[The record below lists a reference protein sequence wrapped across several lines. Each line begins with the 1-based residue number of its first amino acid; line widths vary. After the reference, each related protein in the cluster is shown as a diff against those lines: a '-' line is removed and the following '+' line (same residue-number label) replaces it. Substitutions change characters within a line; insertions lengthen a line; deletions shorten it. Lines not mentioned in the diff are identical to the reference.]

1 MRSLHSL
8 DEKEAISFL
17 ISFFLINFFSFF
29 LRPVFLTNYLIYT
42 IEYNKREGFGETLL
56 QRFNSFPHHFLT
68 HLSLLRPQQLFSR
81 CMNQIFARNIYMYGQ
96 GSKNRVKYFVFYI
109 YIYTAVTFAG
119 LEMFSYIYIY
129 GNLHGFQMFHDNSS
143 LKNKPQQQ
151 QYSYVFFICLISYA

>member
-1 MRSLHSL
+1 MFLSSFWKMFIIWSLSNTGQICFARWEKLAETIWKGVFVLVGQEGSLWDWRWTVSPGKMRSLHSL

-68 HLSLLRPQQLFSR
+68 HLSLLRPQQLF
-81 CMNQIFARNIYMYGQ
+81 N
-96 GSKNRVKYFVFYI
+96 
-109 YIYTAVTFAG
+109 
-119 LEMFSYIYIY
+119 
-129 GNLHGFQMFHDNSS
+129 
-143 LKNKPQQQ
+143 
-151 QYSYVFFICLISYA
+151 